1 METRKSRSE
10 SDTFY
15 RKKIKIFL
23 TLKQIVEQT
32 ASFFSIFRCYKW
44 GTFSF
49 IYIEADRNNLL
60 KQEHKTIKIMK
71 NNTQTMIKKTYKI
84 HSLEEIKYITIE
96 DIVSKITSEEV
107 T

>member
-1 METRKSRSE
+1 
-10 SDTFY
+10 
-15 RKKIKIFL
+15 
-23 TLKQIVEQT
+23 
-32 ASFFSIFRCYKW
+32 
-44 GTFSF
+44 
-49 IYIEADRNNLL
+49 
-60 KQEHKTIKIMK
+60 MK